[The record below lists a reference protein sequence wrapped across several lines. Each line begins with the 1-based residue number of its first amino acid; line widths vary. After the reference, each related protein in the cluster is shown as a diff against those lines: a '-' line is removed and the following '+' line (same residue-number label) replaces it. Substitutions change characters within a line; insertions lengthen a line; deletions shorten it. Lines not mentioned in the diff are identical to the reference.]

1 MSSPN
6 RGGPTKQEF
15 MEKYA
20 QYFGIDRVKATE
32 GMGYYFIEAWG
43 DGPYV
48 WDTEGNRVLD
58 FWGVGGLNNLGHR
71 NPAVMAEM
79 EKAIQEEDFG
89 SLFWFS
95 EAKGELVKTLA
106 RTTPE
111 RLKITL
117 PAVTGSEAVD
127 EAVKLARGATGRYE
141 VLYAK
146 NAYHGHTGIS
156 LTMMTA
162 DDCRAW
168 AEPLVPGFRGFDFH
182 DVSTLEAIISERTAC
197 VILEVVQ
204 TDFNGR
210 KSKDPHFWS
219 EVRRLCDTF
228 GAKLIIDEVVTN
240 MGRLGDIWGC
250 NPYGV
255 DPDMIC
261 AGKGFSGGVFPMA
274 AVICAEDMLDFWG
287 PNPYRSM
294 SSYAWSNVGCRTTNA
309 AILETERLL
318 PQAMKMGD
326 VLESTILELQKVY
339 PDHLANLERNG
350 LLYSIELNEER
361 FSALEAFLGMFAR
374 GVNIVTSSQH
384 EPVVKL
390 YPPLIMDEDN
400 ITEFAEKFEDC
411 IKAAKGGGHQGWFD

>member
-1 MSSPN
+1 MSNPN
-6 RGGPTKQEF
+6 RGGPTKQQF
-15 MEKYA
+15 MDEYA
-20 QYFGIDRVKATE
+20 QYFGINRVKNTE

-43 DGPYV
+43 EGPYV

-58 FWGVGGLNNLGHR
+58 FWGVGGVNNLGHR
-71 NPAVMAEM
+71 NPAVIAVM
-79 EKAIQEEDFG
+79 EQAIKEEDFG

-168 AEPLVPGFRGFDFH
+168 SEPLVPGFRSFDF
-182 DVSTLEAIISERTAC
+182 DDASSLAAMISERTAC

-204 TDFNGR
+204 TDYSGR
-210 KSKDPHFWS
+210 RSKDPNFWP
-219 EVRRLCDTF
+219 EVRRLCDEH

-240 MGRLGDIWGC
+240 MGRVGDVWGC

-274 AVICAEDMLDFWG
+274 AVICAEDMLDFWD

-326 VLESTILELQKVY
+326 KLETTLDELQKVY
-339 PDHLANLERNG
+339 PNHITSLERNG
-350 LLYSIELNEER
+350 LLYSIELNEEM
-361 FSALEAFLGMFAR
+361 FTALEAFLGMFAR

-384 EPVVKL
+384 EPIVKL
-390 YPPLIMDEDN
+390 YPPLIMNEDH
-400 ITEFAEKFEDC
+400 IAEFAEKFEDT
-411 IKAAKGGGHQGWFD
+411 IKNAKGGGHAGWFD

>member
-6 RGGPTKQEF
+6 RGGPTRQQF
-15 MEKYA
+15 MEEYA

-32 GMGYYFIEAWG
+32 QMGYYFIEAWG
-43 DGPYV
+43 EGAYI
-48 WDTEGNRVLD
+48 WDTEGKRVLD

-71 NPAVMAEM
+71 NPAVIAAT
-79 EKAIQEEDFG
+79 EKALKEEDFG

-117 PAVTGSEAVD
+117 PCVTGSEAVD
-127 EAVKLARGATGRYE
+127 EAIKLARGATGRYE
-141 VLYAK
+141 VLYAS

-168 AEPLVPGFRGFDFH
+168 AEPLVPGFRPFDY
-182 DVSTLEAIISERTAC
+182 DDASSLAAIISQRTAC

-204 TDFNGR
+204 TDYSGR
-210 KSKDPHFWS
+210 QSKDPNFWS
-219 EVRRLCDTF
+219 EVRRLCDEN
-228 GAKLIIDEVVTN
+228 GAKLIIDEVVTG
-240 MGRLGDIWGC
+240 MGRLGDVWGVSA
-250 NPYGV
+250 YGV

-261 AGKGFSGGVFPMA
+261 VGKGFCGGVFPMA

-294 SSYAWSNVGCRTTNA
+294 SSYAWSNVGCRATNA
-309 AILETERLL
+309 AILETERLM
-318 PQAMKMGD
+318 PQALKMGD
-326 VLESTILELQKVY
+326 KLEQVILDLQKQY
-339 PDHLANLERNG
+339 PDHIASLERNG
-350 LLYSIELNEER
+350 MLYSIEVNEEN
-361 FSALEAFLGMFAR
+361 FTALEAFGGMWQR
-374 GVNIVTSSQH
+374 GVNVVTSSQH
-384 EPVVKL
+384 APIFKL
-390 YPPLIMDEDN
+390 YPPLILNDEH
-400 ITEFAEKFEDC
+400 IAEFAEKFEDT
-411 IKAAKGGGHQGWFD
+411 IKNAQGGGHQGWFD